1 MQLTKHCYCAL
12 KSFNYFCTYFCF
24 LQIFFS
30 QNMLQKISWSQKT
43 WWLRKFLKI
52 LILSCNKQRCTCTF
66 LNIER
71 QFNHNK
77 HYMLYTKISQNK
89 LHYTLCFRK
98 IQQNLATETIFELSP
113 FCLYQLV
120 FDFTICTLLQKICLA
135 AKILIKSTCF
145 RLSFNSTRQIHL
157 IWEKIAII

>member
-89 LHYTLCFRK
+89 LHYTLCFSK
-98 IQQNLATETIFELSP
+98 IQQNLAKPSNRDHLWIKSILSIP
-113 FCLYQLV
+113 FGLWFYYSHPLTKKDK
-120 FDFTICTLLQKICLA
+120 FGST
-135 AKILIKSTCF
+135 LIKPLASALVSTPLG
-145 RLSFNSTRQIHL
+145 RST
-157 IWEKIAII
+157 